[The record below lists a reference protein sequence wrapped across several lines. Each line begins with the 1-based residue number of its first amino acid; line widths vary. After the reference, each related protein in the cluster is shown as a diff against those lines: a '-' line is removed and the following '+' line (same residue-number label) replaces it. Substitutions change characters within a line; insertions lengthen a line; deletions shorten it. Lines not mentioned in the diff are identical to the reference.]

1 MRDSCQ
7 VMNYERRADTNSLNR
22 RQTGV
27 MLSSCRNCSVE
38 RGESEFSITWVQW
51 LKAGLER
58 LQLATFDLILL
69 DLFLPDSQGPE
80 TIMRLGEQAAHLPIV
95 ILSGFTDENI
105 AMQALQN
112 GAQDYIVKGEVSSQV
127 VVRALRYAIER
138 KQAQLALQRSEE
150 RFSLA
155 ARAANDGLWDWDLA
169 AGVVYYSQRWQ
180 EMLGYSD
187 EKIGTSIT
195 EWFDRVHPQDLKE
208 LKALL
213 ETHRNGETIEH
224 EHRIRHRRGHYLWVL
239 CRGLI
244 VCDNRGELIRVVG
257 SLTDI
262 TRRRMAEDQ
271 LKHDAL
277 HDVLTGLPN
286 RVYFAEQLEETMR
299 LDGQDSLAV
308 LFLDLDR
315 FKVIN
320 DSLGHIVGDQ
330 LLAEVAMRLKGRL
343 RPRDMLAR
351 FGGDEFVMLLR
362 ELSNVQEAVT
372 IAGQLQDLLARP
384 FELSGHRLFT
394 SASIG
399 IAFADARHQEPE
411 DLIRDADTAMY
422 RAKVDGKARCAVF
435 DPDQYELAV
444 ARWQLETDLR
454 HALELNELVPY
465 YQPLVSVES
474 EAIVGVEALL
484 RWQHPEHGL
493 LLPLQF
499 IPTAE
504 ETGLILPIG
513 EWLLNVACRQLRE
526 WHQQGFTS
534 LRLTVNISARQLRD
548 QKLPELVARVLSEH
562 AVAPHFLEL
571 ELTDVKAIDDYTQA
585 LRTILQLREMGVR
598 ISMDDFGHDTSMHSL
613 KKYPVDTLK
622 IDQSYIRGTSRKDVK
637 KVSILRAIVAVGHS
651 LNLNIV
657 AEGVE
662 TKEHLDMIQE
672 LQCDEAQGYLLG
684 RPMPADEI
692 SARLLRTTRLLEVG

>member
-1 MRDSCQ
+1 MSGEPIRILLIEDDRGDAELLQ
-7 VMNYERRADTNSLNR
+7 ELLR
-22 RQTGV
+22 
-27 MLSSCRNCSVE
+27 E
-38 RGESEFSITWVQW
+38 WGESEFTVTWVQW
-51 LKAGLER
+51 LRAGLER
-58 LQLATFDLILL
+58 LQGTEFDLVLL
-69 DLFLPDSQGPE
+69 DLFLPDSKGPE
-80 TIMRLGEQAAHLPIV
+80 TMLRLGEQAAHLPIV

-112 GAQDYIVKGEVSSQV
+112 GAQDYIVKGENDGQV

-169 AGVVYYSQRWQ
+169 AGTVYYSQRWQ
-180 EMLGYSD
+180 EMLGYG
-187 EKIGTSIT
+187 EGEIGNSIN
-195 EWFDRVHPQDLKE
+195 EWFDRVHPQEIQE

-213 ETHRNGETIEH
+213 QTHRDGQTIEH

-239 CRGLI
+239 CRGL
-244 VCDNRGELIRVVG
+244 VVGDSRGELRRVVG

-262 TRRRMAEDQ
+262 TRRRIAEEQ

-299 LDGQDSLAV
+299 LAGTANVAV

-330 LLAEVAMRLKGRL
+330 LLSEVAIRLKSHL

-351 FGGDEFVMLLR
+351 FGGDEFVFLLR
-362 ELSNVQEAVT
+362 ALNNVQEAVT
-372 IAGQLQDLLARP
+372 IAEQLQELLAQP
-384 FELSGHRLFT
+384 FELAGHRLFT

-399 IAFADARHQEPE
+399 IAFANARHQEPK

-422 RAKVDGKARCAVF
+422 QAKADGKARCAIF
-435 DPDQYELAV
+435 DPDHYELAV

-454 HALELNELVPY
+454 HALELNEMEPY

-474 EAIVGVEALL
+474 QEIVGIEALL
-484 RWQHPEHGL
+484 RWCHPEHGL
-493 LLPLQF
+493 LLPIQF
-499 IPTAE
+499 IPMAE

-513 EWLLNVACRQLRE
+513 EWLLNVACRQLRK
-526 WHQQGFTS
+526 WHRLGFTS

-548 QKLPELVARVLSEH
+548 QKLPELVGQVLAEQALDPYS
-562 AVAPHFLEL
+562 LEL

-622 IDQSYIRGTSRKDVK
+622 IDQSYIRGTGRKDVK

-662 TKEHLDMIQE
+662 TEEQLAMIQE
-672 LQCDEAQGYLLG
+672 LGCDEAQGYLLG
-684 RPMPADEI
+684 RPMHADEI
-692 SARLLRTTRLLEVG
+692 SARLLRSVELLEIG

>member
-1 MRDSCQ
+1 MSGEPIRILLIEDDWGDAELLQ
-7 VMNYERRADTNSLNR
+7 ELLR
-22 RQTGV
+22 
-27 MLSSCRNCSVE
+27 E

-51 LKAGLER
+51 LHTGLEQ
-58 LQLATFDLILL
+58 LQGAEFDLVLL

-80 TIMRLGEQAAHLPIV
+80 TIVRLGEQAAHLPIV

-112 GAQDYIVKGEVSSQV
+112 GAQDYIVKGEVDSQV

-169 AGVVYYSQRWQ
+169 AGSVYYSQRWK
-180 EMLGYSD
+180 EMLGYR
-187 EKIGTSIT
+187 EEEIGTAIT
-195 EWFDRVHPQDLKE
+195 EWFDRVHPQDLKA

-213 ETHRNGETIEH
+213 KSHRDGETIEH
-224 EHRIRHRRGHYLWVL
+224 EHRIRHRHGHYLWML

-244 VCDNRGELIRVVG
+244 VCDSQGELKRVVG

-262 TRRRMAEDQ
+262 TRRRLAEDQ
-271 LKHDAL
+271 LKYDAL

-286 RVYFAEQLEETMR
+286 RVFFAEQLEETMR
-299 LDGQDSLAV
+299 STGQDNLAV

-330 LLAEVAMRLKGRL
+330 LLSEVAIRLKSCL

-351 FGGDEFVMLLR
+351 FGGDEFVLLLR
-362 ELSNVQEAVT
+362 ELNNVQEAV
-372 IAGQLQDLLARP
+372 AVAEQLQDLLARP

-399 IAFADARHQEPE
+399 IAFADARHQEPK

-422 RAKVDGKARCAVF
+422 HAKADGKARCAIF
-435 DPDQYELAV
+435 DPDHYDLAV

-474 EAIVGVEALL
+474 EEIVGVEALL
-484 RWQHPEHGL
+484 RWRHPEHGF
-493 LLPLQF
+493 LLPIQF
-499 IPTAE
+499 IPMAE

-513 EWLLNVACRQLRE
+513 EWLLNVACGQLRD
-526 WHQQGFTS
+526 WHRLGFTS

-548 QKLPELVARVLSEH
+548 QKLPELVSRVLAEQ
-562 AVAPHFLEL
+562 ALAPHFLEL

-598 ISMDDFGHDTSMHSL
+598 IAMDDFGHDTSMHSL

-622 IDQSYIRGTSRKDVK
+622 IDQSYIRGTGRKDVK

-662 TKEHLDMIQE
+662 TEEQLSMIQE

-692 SARLLRTTRLLEVG
+692 SAQLLQKAELVKVR